1 MITLAVDTSL
11 AATGVA
17 LLEDH
22 DLRAELS
29 VGTGRNHAEVL
40 LPSIERLLA
49 SVGIEKEQID
59 LFAVTAG
66 PGSFTGLRVGTS
78 TVKGLAFALGRPVV
92 GVCTLDALVL
102 NVAYA
107 GPGTAICTMVDAGR
121 GEVYAALYR
130 FSGPD
135 IYEKTLRECVVRP
148 DEFLETIGGDVIFLG
163 SGAEKYRTLIGD
175 MIPERSFFLPS
186 RLNQV
191 SAAAVGLV
199 GRKRFYS
206 GDISDT
212 MTLVPQYLRPSY
224 AAHAD

>member
-11 AATGVA
+11 ATTGVA
-17 LLEDH
+17 LLEEDS
-22 DLRAELS
+22 LRAELA
-29 VGTGRNHAEVL
+29 VRNGRNHAEVL

-49 SVGIEKEQID
+49 SVGIEKGQID

-92 GVCTLDALVL
+92 GVCTLDALVM
-102 NVAYA
+102 NVACA
-107 GPGTAICTMVDAGR
+107 GPGTAICPMVDAGR

-148 DEFLETIGGDVIFLG
+148 DEFLETIDGDVIFLG
-163 SGAEKYRTLIGD
+163 DGAQKHRTLID
-175 MIPERSFFLPS
+175 DALPNRSSFAPS
-186 RLNQV
+186 RFNHV
-191 SAAAVGLV
+191 SAAAVGLA

-212 MTLVPQYLRPSY
+212 MTLVPDYLRPSY
-224 AAHAD
+224 AANAD

>member
-11 AATGVA
+11 ATTGVA
-17 LLEDH
+17 LLED
-22 DLRAELS
+22 DNLRAELA
-29 VGTGRNHAEVL
+29 VRNGRNHAEVL

-78 TVKGLAFALGRPVV
+78 TVKGLAFALQRPVV

-107 GPGTAICTMVDAGR
+107 GPGTAICPMVDAGR

-135 IYEKTLRECVVRP
+135 IYEKTLRECVIHP
-148 DEFLETIGGDVIFLG
+148 DEFLKTIDGDVIFLG
-163 SGAEKYRTLIGD
+163 DGAQKHRTLID
-175 MIPERSFFLPS
+175 DALPNRSSFAPS
-186 RLNQV
+186 RFNQV

-199 GRKRFYS
+199 GRKRFCS

-212 MTLVPQYLRPSY
+212 ITLVPDYLRPSY
-224 AAHAD
+224 AANAD